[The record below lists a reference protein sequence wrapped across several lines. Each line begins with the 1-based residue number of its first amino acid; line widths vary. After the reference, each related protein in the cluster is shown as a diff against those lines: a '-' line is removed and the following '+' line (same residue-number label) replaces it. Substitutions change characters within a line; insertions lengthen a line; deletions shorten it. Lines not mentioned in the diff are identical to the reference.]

1 MNGKAAEIGIHAEEL
16 DNYPPSSM
24 AQDAF
29 SPSPFG
35 MYDALGCLNS
45 LELNV

>member
-1 MNGKAAEIGIHAEEL
+1 MNGKAAEIGIHAKEL
-16 DNYPPSSM
+16 NDYPPSSM

-29 SPSPFG
+29 SPWPFG
-35 MYDALGCLNS
+35 MYDAPGCLNS

>member
-16 DNYPPSSM
+16 NDYSPSSM

-29 SPSPFG
+29 SPVPFR

-45 LELNV
+45 LELNI